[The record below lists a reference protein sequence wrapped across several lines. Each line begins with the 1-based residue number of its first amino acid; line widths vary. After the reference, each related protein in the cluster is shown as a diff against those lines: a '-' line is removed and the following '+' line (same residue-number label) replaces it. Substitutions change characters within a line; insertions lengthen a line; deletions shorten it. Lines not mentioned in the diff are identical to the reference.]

1 MRSSPLLTLYDY
13 HDSIEV
19 TIMIVFFM
27 RRGARGSLLPR
38 QHAPRAASRG
48 KIFPTRLI
56 SWIGGDHT
64 K

>member
-13 HDSIEV
+13 RDSIEV

-48 KIFPTRLI
+48 KSSLLN
-56 SWIGGDHT
+56 
-64 K
+64 